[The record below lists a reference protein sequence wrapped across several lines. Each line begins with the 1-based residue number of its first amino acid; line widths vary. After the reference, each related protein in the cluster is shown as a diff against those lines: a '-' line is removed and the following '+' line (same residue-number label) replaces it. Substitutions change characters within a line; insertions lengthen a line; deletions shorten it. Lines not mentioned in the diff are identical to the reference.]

1 MLINLKLL
9 CDFHDLHTYSTVH
22 TYSQCDEMVEFVSG
36 VFQSKLFTCGVS
48 VSVSECSY
56 FYVQCGS
63 NFCVIH
69 FLSYSPIFKENYTH
83 VLCHTHCVIHFFTAI
98 FSVILHVGTKEP
110 IKSSYKALTL
120 LSELLI
126 SGYVGKEKPKIR
138 KAFRRKP
145 KRTHQETRL
154 PKAAEGHRLDF
165 SCKWHSNNKTLFL
178 Q

>member
-1 MLINLKLL
+1 MSLKTKKTTKKYGNRLKNVPFFDIISHRKKWPHRWWSHISPKSD
-9 CDFHDLHTYSTVH
+9 CIKSVFKKGYSKT
-22 TYSQCDEMVEFVSG
+22 S
-36 VFQSKLFTCGVS
+36 
-48 VSVSECSY
+48 
-56 FYVQCGS
+56 S

-98 FSVILHVGTKEP
+98 FSVTLHVGTKEP

-138 KAFRRKP
+138 RAFRRKP
-145 KRTHQETRL
+145 KRTH
-154 PKAAEGHRLDF
+154 
-165 SCKWHSNNKTLFL
+165 
-178 Q
+178 

>member
-1 MLINLKLL
+1 MSLAKKTLSRRNG
-9 CDFHDLHTYSTVH
+9 HN
-22 TYSQCDEMVEFVSG
+22 
-36 VFQSKLFTCGVS
+36 SKLWSIHLFPISDHSSLKNLNVKSIRAYSRGQQ
-48 VSVSECSY
+48 E
-56 FYVQCGS
+56 GS

-138 KAFRRKP
+138 RAFRRKP
-145 KRTHQETRL
+145 KRTH
-154 PKAAEGHRLDF
+154 
-165 SCKWHSNNKTLFL
+165 
-178 Q
+178 